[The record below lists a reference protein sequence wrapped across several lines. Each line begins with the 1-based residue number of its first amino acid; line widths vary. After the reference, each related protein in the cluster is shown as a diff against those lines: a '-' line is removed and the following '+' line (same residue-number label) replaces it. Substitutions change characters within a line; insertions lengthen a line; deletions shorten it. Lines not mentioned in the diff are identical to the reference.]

1 MLINLAKK
9 VTTVTPADKKE
20 TDVKVFV
27 NLIFLLSVYIFRKI
41 LALMK
46 NISLTHQDLQ
56 TKAKFL

>member
-27 NLIFLLSVYIFRKI
+27 NLIFLSSVYIFRK
-41 LALMK
+41 
-46 NISLTHQDLQ
+46 NISLDEKHLFDSPNF
-56 TKAKFL
+56 ANES